1 MNLTLS
7 SWNIVLEI
15 RSELLAICFSRNSTA
30 RLLGDWKLQ
39 SLWLLSKTASYTIL
53 VGFVFFFKFTFSL
66 QGHFSFFLSNVK
78 WGELLSVMLRW
89 KFAAC
94 HYSVPCLEKGETTCL
109 LLRTATSVPP
119 EFLHFCL
126 IIWNTVHVTVHFKS
140 LCLYACT
147 IILQVNC
154 LFFLFL
160 GGSWFI
166 DRS

>member
-15 RSELLAICFSRNSTA
+15 RSELLAICLSQNSTA
-30 RLLGDWKLQ
+30 QLLGDWKLQ
-39 SLWLLSKTASYTIL
+39 SLWLFSRTPFYTI
-53 VGFVFFFKFTFSL
+53 FFFFFFVKFTLSL

-78 WGELLSVMLRW
+78 WGKLFSATQRW
-89 KFAAC
+89 KFAVC

-109 LLRTATSVPP
+109 LLRTATSVAP
-119 EFLHFCL
+119 EFFHFCL
-126 IIWNTVHVTVHFKS
+126 NIWNTIHVTVHFKS
-140 LCLYACT
+140 LCLYSCT

-160 GGSWFI
+160 GGGWFI
-166 DRS
+166 NRC